1 MKLSL
6 VSVEVIDILT
16 CLYILSLVS
25 MCVATNIRPVFVNYW
40 DGGVGAEN
48 NEEKLMDL
56 GINHT
61 WMVVNQTVI
70 MVLGWPGGTVI
81 PILKKLPVQEPLGT
95 F

>member
-1 MKLSL
+1 MKL
-6 VSVEVIDILT
+6 SVEVIDILT
-16 CLYILSLVS
+16 SLYVLSLVS

-40 DGGVGAEN
+40 DGMVGAEYDK
-48 NEEKLMDL
+48 EKLMDF

-61 WMVVNQTVI
+61 WMVVNQSVI
-70 MVLGWPGGTVI
+70 MMLGWSGNIVI